1 MTTAASAL
9 SAPAWSAGSRIDARE
24 RLERLAWLLDS
35 ALRIPGTQIRVGADA
50 VLGMV
55 PGLGNAATTLV
66 SAYLI
71 HEAWRLGI
79 PRAAL
84 ARMIANVAID
94 SAVTAV
100 PVLGT
105 LADLFWRANRRNM
118 AILARHLDQA
128 QHFDQARHLDQGSS
142 R

>member
-1 MTTAASAL
+1 MTTVASAL
-9 SAPAWSAGSRIDARE
+9 SAPAWSAGSRSDARE
-24 RLERLAWLLDS
+24 RLERLSWLLDS
-35 ALRIPGTQIRVGADA
+35 ALRIPGTRIRVGADA

-55 PGLGNAATTLV
+55 PGLGNATTTLV

-84 ARMIANVAID
+84 ARMIANVAVD
-94 SAVTAV
+94 GAVTMV

-118 AILARHLDQA
+118 AILARHLDQEN
-128 QHFDQARHLDQGSS
+128 S